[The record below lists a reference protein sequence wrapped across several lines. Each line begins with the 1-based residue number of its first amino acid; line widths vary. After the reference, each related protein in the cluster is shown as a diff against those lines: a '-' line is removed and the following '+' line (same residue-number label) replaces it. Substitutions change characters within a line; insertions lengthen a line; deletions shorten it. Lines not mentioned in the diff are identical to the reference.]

1 MDVRLYV
8 RTKWRVKSCLSKE
21 AADVLSVTFQVSK
34 RVSLELHPYWTKNL
48 AKGPQS
54 RKFASLSVYSSFPT
68 MDTQES
74 TPLIPKKKPT
84 PLPKFQL
91 FILLWVQ
98 LAEPITSQ
106 VIYPFI
112 NKVRRRW
119 SIMTPNPTAIV
130 ACQ

>member
-1 MDVRLYV
+1 
-8 RTKWRVKSCLSKE
+8 
-21 AADVLSVTFQVSK
+21 
-34 RVSLELHPYWTKNL
+34 
-48 AKGPQS
+48 
-54 RKFASLSVYSSFPT
+54 

-119 SIMTPNPTAIV
+119 SIMTPNPTAII

>member
-1 MDVRLYV
+1 
-8 RTKWRVKSCLSKE
+8 
-21 AADVLSVTFQVSK
+21 
-34 RVSLELHPYWTKNL
+34 
-48 AKGPQS
+48 
-54 RKFASLSVYSSFPT
+54 

-74 TPLIPKKKPT
+74 TPLIPKKKAT

-112 NKVRRRW
+112 NKVRRR
-119 SIMTPNPTAIV
+119 
-130 ACQ
+130 

>member
-1 MDVRLYV
+1 
-8 RTKWRVKSCLSKE
+8 
-21 AADVLSVTFQVSK
+21 
-34 RVSLELHPYWTKNL
+34 
-48 AKGPQS
+48 
-54 RKFASLSVYSSFPT
+54 

-74 TPLIPKKKPT
+74 TPLIPKKKTT

-119 SIMTPNPTAIV
+119 SVMTPNLTAIV